1 MSQFYFNTYINAP
14 FKVLCDK
21 FLNYEYNN
29 SNIERI
35 YEEESLY
42 NKINYWFSEPTKIID
57 NLYLGSAFNAA
68 SFYKLKNNNIKL
80 IINVTNSI
88 SKYYPDDFQYLKYEI
103 EDNNNDSISEFLV
116 NSYINIKRFQK
127 NNPES
132 NILVHCF
139 AGASRSA
146 SIILYYL
153 VIENRKNNINYSLE
167 DALDYLK
174 EKRIIINP
182 TQKFIN
188 ELKNITNCR

>member
-14 FKVLCDK
+14 FKVFCDK

-29 SNIERI
+29 ISIERI

-57 NLYLGSAFNAA
+57 NLYLGSAYNAA

-88 SKYYPDDFQYLKYEI
+88 SKYYPDDFQYLKYEL
-103 EDNNNDSISEFLV
+103 EDNNNDSISEFLID
-116 NSYINIKRFQK
+116 SYINIKRFQK

-188 ELKNITNCR
+188 ELKNIKNNR